1 MPTDE
6 EARCA
11 NLAPGEG
18 KHTAPLHYLRYKTQP
33 AGPKRVI
40 VDADSSFDA
49 RTDPKSRSRA
59 GWTVALVPDDAE
71 SLDSSCAHVL
81 CAISRNIN
89 RVTKSTLS
97 TEGVAHCAGLEE
109 AIRVAGWYA
118 ELLGPIGTT
127 MQEITL
133 TESGGALIPIDAC
146 TDARPLYD
154 VITSA
159 VDPSPAD
166 TGAIL
171 WFRWIREVYQKSLVR
186 RAIWKGTDD
195 MLADVLTKSG
205 VDSSRLRSAMADG
218 EYWTQY
224 ACFCGGGVVDAYKG
238 MPPSKKDREGKPQ
251 EAEAWFAQILL
262 AIVARTD
269 DA

>member
-1 MPTDE
+1 M
-6 EARCA
+6 C
-11 NLAPGEG
+11 
-18 KHTAPLHYLRYKTQP
+18 
-33 AGPKRVI
+33 
-40 VDADSSFDA
+40 
-49 RTDPKSRSRA
+49 
-59 GWTVALVPDDAE
+59 
-71 SLDSSCAHVL
+71 
-81 CAISRNIN
+81 
-89 RVTKSTLS
+89 
-97 TEGVAHCAGLEE
+97 
-109 AIRVAGWYA
+109 IRDR
-118 ELLGPIGTT
+118 
-127 MQEITL
+127 
-133 TESGGALIPIDAC
+133 IDAC
-146 TDARPLYD
+146 TDARSLYD

-205 VDSSRLRSAMADG
+205 VDSSRLRAAMADG

-224 ACFCGGGVVDAYKG
+224 ACVCGGGVVDAYKG
-238 MPPSKKDREGKPQ
+238 MPPSKKDRDGKPQ
-251 EAEAWFAQILL
+251 DAEVCFAQILL